1 MMVYFFV
8 FASSLIFCL
17 LAAICRKK
25 IKLLFFVFSLISIL
39 IPAIFAGLRASSIG
53 TDVEWY
59 IIPNLAIAKNQSY
72 VQFMS
77 SLDTPEYLFYTIIYV
92 SNFFSN
98 PIFAA
103 LFLIEFLIISP
114 IYISAFLNKK
124 SIHPC
129 FILFAFFMLIYN
141 FSFSL
146 MRQFLAASFILL
158 GFSLFYYRRK
168 KVAPF
173 LLLISSILFHTSSLF
188 IIGIVIIFYLFRNKT
203 LFLIFISCFM
213 LLCIA
218 SMGKILLLLS
228 NFSDL
233 FYRYYI
239 SYINREDESSFFTIE
254 IIIFILIFLIYKFAF
269 SDAKL
274 RESRVFLYFSL
285 FTFGVFL
292 SLGSIFS
299 SYVIR
304 FSYYF
309 RFFGIY
315 ALSASFNNINI
326 SVEKRLLCRISIIIL
341 LVIYWFYFIPYKNF
355 YDTFPY
361 QFA

>member
-1 MMVYFFV
+1 MVYFLV

-17 LAAICRKK
+17 LAGICRKK
-25 IKLLFFVFSLISIL
+25 IKFLFFVFSLISVL
-39 IPAIFAGLRASSIG
+39 IPAVFAGLRASSVG

-59 IIPNLAIAKNQSY
+59 IIPNLALAKNQSY
-72 VQFMS
+72 IQFMS
-77 SLDTPEYLFYTIIYV
+77 SLVTPEYLFYTIIYI

-98 PIFAA
+98 PIFVS
-103 LFLIEFLIISP
+103 LFLIEFLIITP
-114 IYISAFLNKK
+114 IYISAFLNNKN
-124 SIHPC
+124 IHPC

-168 KVAPF
+168 KVAPL
-173 LLLISSILFHTSSLF
+173 LLLICSVLFHTSSLF
-188 IIGIVIIFYLFRNKT
+188 IIGILIIFYLFRNRT
-203 LFLIFISCFM
+203 LFLIFLSCFM

-218 SMGKILLLLS
+218 SMEKILLLLS

-254 IIIFILIFLIYKFAF
+254 IIIFIVILLIFKFTF
-269 SDAKL
+269 SNNKL
-274 RESRVFLYFSL
+274 RESQVFLYFL
-285 FTFGVFL
+285 LLTFGVLL

-315 ALSASFNNINI
+315 ALSASFNNEI
-326 SVEKRLLCRISIIIL
+326 SVEKKLFCRIGIIIL
-341 LVIYWFYFIPYKNF
+341 LIIYWIYFIPYKNF
-355 YDTFPY
+355 YDTYPY